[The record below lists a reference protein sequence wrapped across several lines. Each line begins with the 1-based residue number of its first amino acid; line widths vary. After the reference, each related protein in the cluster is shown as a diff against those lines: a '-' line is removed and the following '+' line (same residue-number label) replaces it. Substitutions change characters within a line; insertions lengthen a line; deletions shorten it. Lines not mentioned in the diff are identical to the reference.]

1 MKLKSYIYLFI
12 ASVVMLLSACSPDD
26 HNLGAV
32 DVTPD
37 DLVEGL
43 AYTVTR
49 DANNPNI
56 IYLESLMGSSY
67 TALWE
72 TPQGR
77 SQKQSMTLKMPFP
90 GTYTVTFGVQT
101 RNGVVYGT
109 PVTFTID
116 DFNADFVTHEL
127 WTLLT
132 GGVGSSKT
140 WIPDNGQYGLASGE
154 ISYADPSGTVEWNNW
169 TSNWDPAAGQTGDD
183 AIWNS
188 SMTFDL
194 INGAN
199 VTVDDQSTGGSG
211 ETKGTFMLDTDAH
224 TITFTDAELL
234 HTAGSSIMTS
244 DWKRNLKILNLTENQ
259 LRIGILREKAT
270 SGEDPWWIIWNFV
283 NKEYADNYE
292 APAQEIFPTLPDGWR
307 EYVEPKTN
315 LVITYKLS
323 GDPAFDWCNL
333 DGSLKKITSVSALS
347 GIEEITLVLNSG
359 TGDYTFTDMNG
370 KEYKGKYTLSDDGI
384 YTFSNALPEIVL
396 STDGQAIFKTNADR
410 TLRIM
415 SYETSDYTGAVTS
428 LWVGSKELDDQ
439 GNMYQYMGY
448 QLVPQVAGAVAN
460 YKATLNYFD
469 TGWVFING
477 DAVFIS
483 GNGDYTLSVLGA
495 SSTPYGMYLDIEKIL
510 KDNPNMDVA
519 IKDIKVDGKS
529 ISFDDSAIS
538 RGVGDAETTA
548 RRYIINPWDATAGTA
563 PNYVFSSSIA
573 VTVTVIMDNG
583 TPFIPAN

>member
-1 MKLKSYIYLFI
+1 M
-12 ASVVMLLSACSPDD
+12 VVLLSACSPDD
-26 HNLGAV
+26 HSLGAV

-37 DLVEGL
+37 DLVEGI
-43 AYTVTR
+43 AYTVTH
-49 DANNPNI
+49 DASNPNI
-56 IYLESLMGSSY
+56 IHLKSLMGSGY
-67 TALWE
+67 TSLWE

-77 SQKQSMTLKMPFP
+77 SQKQEMTLKMPFP

-101 RNGVVYGT
+101 RSGVVYGE
-109 PVTFTID
+109 PVTFTVD
-116 DFNADFVTHEL
+116 DFYAGFVTHEL
-127 WTLLT
+127 WTMLT
-132 GGVGSSKT
+132 GGVGASKT
-140 WIPDNGQYGLASGE
+140 WIPDNGKYGLASGE
-154 ISYADPSGTVEWNNW
+154 ISYADPGGTVEWNNW
-169 TSNWDPAAGQTGDD
+169 TSNWDPAAGQTADD

-199 VTVDDQSTGGSG
+199 VTVDDQSSGGSG
-211 ETKGTFMLDTDAH
+211 LTTGTFMLDTDGH

-234 HTAGSSIMTS
+234 HTAGWDNMTS

-259 LRIGILREKAT
+259 LRVGILREKAT

-283 NKEYADNYE
+283 SKDYADNYE
-292 APAQEIFPTLPDGWR
+292 APAQEVYPTLPDGWR
-307 EYVEPKTN
+307 DYVEPKTN

-359 TGDYTFTDMNG
+359 TGEYTFTDMEG
-370 KEYKGKYTLSDDGI
+370 KEYKGKYTLSNDGI
-384 YTFSNALPEIVL
+384 YTFSDALPQIVL
-396 STDGQAIFKTNADR
+396 STDGQAVFKTNADR

-428 LWVGSKELDDQ
+428 LWVGSQELDDQ
-439 GNMYQYMGY
+439 GNLYQYMGY
-448 QLVPQVAGAVAN
+448 QLVPQVEGAAAT
-460 YKATLNYFD
+460 YKSTLNYFD
-469 TGWVFING
+469 TGWTFIYS

-495 SSTPYGMYLDIEKIL
+495 SSEPYGMYLDIEKIL

-529 ISFDDSAIS
+529 ISFDDSAIE
-538 RGVGDAETTA
+538 RGLGDAETTA
-548 RRYIINPWDATAGTA
+548 RRYIINPWGATAGTA

-573 VTVTVIMDNG
+573 VTITVNMDNG
-583 TPFIPAN
+583 TPFIEE